1 MSEGLLEKTLQDF
14 DQPINLLI
22 DATFFGREFG
32 FLVFHDCQKVIYLKE
47 IKTESIRDFKEGI
60 RAVKQANIGI
70 QSITIDGKRGYINNI
85 KKLLGNIPIQMYLQI
100 LFFICVSCKLL
111 RNLCLFHQK
120 AIIRRYITDNPQS
133 LCGKDLKDLMNLLCK
148 PEFHQEFID
157 RFYFL
162 KEKYYFFLQ
171 QRNELGDYKFKNIRS
186 SFRSIETNL
195 PLLFTYSD
203 FENLKIP
210 STNNQF
216 ARRCVSTTKF

>member
-1 MSEGLLEKTLQDF
+1 LAEICDDLDVSYPKLNKEFDKFDMSEGLLEEALQDLN
-14 DQPINLLI
+14 QPINLLI

-47 IKTESIRDFKEGI
+47 IKTESIKDFKEDI
-60 RAVKQANIGI
+60 RAIKQANIGI

-85 KKLLGNIPIQMYLQI
+85 KKLLGNIPIQMCI
-100 LFFICVSCKLL
+100 
-111 RNLCLFHQK
+111 FHQK

-162 KEKYYFFLQ
+162 KEKYYFFFNKEMNSEITDS
-171 QRNELGDYKFKNIRS
+171 RI
-186 SFRSIETNL
+186 
-195 PLLFTYSD
+195 
-203 FENLKIP
+203 
-210 STNNQF
+210 
-216 ARRCVSTTKF
+216 